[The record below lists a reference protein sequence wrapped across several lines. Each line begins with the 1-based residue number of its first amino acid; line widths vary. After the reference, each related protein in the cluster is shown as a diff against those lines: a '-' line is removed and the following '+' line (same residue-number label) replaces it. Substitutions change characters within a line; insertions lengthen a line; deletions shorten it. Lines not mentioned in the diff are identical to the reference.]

1 MKLHTHLLAPLAILG
16 MVGTVPTAHAD
27 AFLPFTI
34 NEGGVPGTPTNTFVA
49 GKLSGSYAE
58 ELSIAA
64 DNSIKFDGIADWGS
78 FADTNGAGISGV
90 FINGPESFGGYRL
103 YAIFSGEGQ
112 FNSSTQTFTITHQS
126 FEIWADASSDTSK
139 IFAGHG
145 GDGINISGNGDD
157 LLLGTASNLTVGW
170 GIAGTPGAFDAI
182 WDDFSLT
189 AAGKSY
195 FTSPDPFYVV
205 VEANGDFDQNTF
217 TSGNFT
223 VTGDLSAAFKTV
235 PEPSTLALLGIA
247 CLGLG
252 MSRRKAQ
259 KGTCA

>member
-27 AFLPFTI
+27 AFLPFTV
-34 NEGGVPGTPTNTFVA
+34 NEGGIPGTPTNTFVA
-49 GKLSGSYAE
+49 GKLTGLYTE
-58 ELSIAA
+58 QLSIAA
-64 DNSIKFDGIADWGS
+64 DNSIKFDGIADWSG
-78 FADTNGAGISGV
+78 FGDTNGSGISGV
-90 FINGPESFGGYRL
+90 FLNSPETFGGYRL

-112 FNSSTQTFTITHQS
+112 FNSANQTFTITNQS
-126 FEIWADASSDTSK
+126 FEIWADSNSDTAKS
-139 IFAGHG
+139 FVGSG
-145 GDGINISGNGDD
+145 GDGINISGDSDD
-157 LLLGTASNLTVGW
+157 ILIGTASNLTVGW

-189 AAGKSY
+189 ADGKLY

-205 VEANGDFDQNTF
+205 VEANGDFDQDTF
-217 TSGNFT
+217 MSGGNFE
-223 VTGDLSAAFKTV
+223 VTGDLSAAFKV